1 MITQKDLVRIATEIF
16 RAAEQE
22 LYTATSSDIRGAINM
37 TRYMSIQNIW
47 YDVVEPKVR
56 AKWDY
61 RFDLFWQEVEK
72 NYKKSVQSE

>member
-1 MITQKDLVRIATEIF
+1 MITQKDLLKIATEIF

-22 LYTATSSDIRGAINM
+22 LLNAASSEIRGAINM
-37 TRYMSIQNIW
+37 TRYASVQNIW

-61 RFDLFWQEVEK
+61 RFDLFWEEVEK
-72 NYKKSVQSE
+72 NYKKSLQKQ

>member
-22 LYTATSSDIRGAINM
+22 LNAATSSDIRGAINM

>member
-22 LYTATSSDIRGAINM
+22 LNTVGSSEVRGAINM
-37 TRYMSIQNIW
+37 TRYASVQNIW
-47 YDVVEPKVR
+47 YDLVEPKVR

-61 RFDLFWQEVEK
+61 RFDLFWEEVEN
-72 NYKKSVQSE
+72 NYKKSIQSK

>member
-1 MITQKDLVRIATEIF
+1 MITQKDLVRIATEIH

-22 LYTATSSDIRGAINM
+22 LQSVSESEIRGAINM
-37 TRYMSIQNIW
+37 TRYASIQNIW

-61 RFDLFWQEVEK
+61 RFELFWEEVKK
-72 NYKKSVQSE
+72 NYEKSLQKQ